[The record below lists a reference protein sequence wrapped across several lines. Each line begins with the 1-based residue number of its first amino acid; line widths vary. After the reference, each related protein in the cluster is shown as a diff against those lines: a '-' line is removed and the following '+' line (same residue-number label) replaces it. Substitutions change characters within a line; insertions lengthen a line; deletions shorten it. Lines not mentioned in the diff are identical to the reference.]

1 MSKEATMIT
10 FVDDSNTTIKE
21 KNNADLIDTMKA
33 NLKESEEYTSQNEL
47 ALNAKKTKIFSISK
61 ENTIAKNL
69 SLPSDDPLKPI
80 VDSQIINMLGIT
92 IEKNLK
98 MNYHISQG
106 KTSLLNQLS
115 FRLNILRKLV
125 KVSDF
130 HFSKQLANS
139 LFHSKLLYGIE
150 VWGLAPLYLIN
161 KIQVLQNKAARI
173 VQGFKSRNLDT
184 NTLISNMNWMKVRE
198 LIHFRISCLI
208 HKIIH
213 QKKPL
218 YLYEILVTNN
228 STNTRNNIGHKL
240 GTKPSNIGS
249 SQFTKNQ
256 FCSRAYE
263 IYNILPAT
271 ITSIVDQHIFKL
283 HLKKYFLNN
292 DNVPDPQV
300 YKIAGLMDGL

>member
-1 MSKEATMIT
+1 M
-10 FVDDSNTTIKE
+10 
-21 KNNADLIDTMKA
+21 
-33 NLKESEEYTSQNEL
+33 
-47 ALNAKKTKIFSISK
+47 KIFSISK
-61 ENTIAKNL
+61 DNSINDKL

-106 KTSLLNQLS
+106 KTSLINQLS
-115 FRLNILRKLV
+115 FRLNVLRKLV

-150 VWGLAPLYLIN
+150 VWGLAPIYLIN

-173 VQGFKSRNLDT
+173 VQGFKPRNLDT
-184 NTLISNMNWMKVRE
+184 NMLISNMKWMKVKE
-198 LIHFRISCLI
+198 LINFRISCLI
-208 HKIIH
+208 HQIIH

-228 STNTRNNIGHKL
+228 CTNI
-240 GTKPSNIGS
+240 
-249 SQFTKNQ
+249 
-256 FCSRAYE
+256 
-263 IYNILPAT
+263 
-271 ITSIVDQHIFKL
+271 
-283 HLKKYFLNN
+283 
-292 DNVPDPQV
+292 
-300 YKIAGLMDGL
+300 